1 MESFIVEANVNILTS
16 LLFLKRKPEEVIKA
30 EDLGQKKDY
39 PVFMAVAEKVGF
51 DRRGNTLYTRHPDG
65 EEILVDVS
73 HEEKVRIGGGLQVR
87 TLHRKERILD
97 DDLPEI
103 AKAYAEFRAQH
114 PEPSK

>member
-1 MESFIVEANVNILTS
+1 MKQHL
-16 LLFLKRKPEEVIKA
+16 VI
-30 EDLGQKKDY
+30 
-39 PVFMAVAEKVGF
+39 F
-51 DRRGNTLYTRHPDG
+51 DTTLRDG
-65 EEILVDVS
+65 EQS
-73 HEEKVRIGGGLQVR
+73 PGASMTKEEKVRIGGGLQVR